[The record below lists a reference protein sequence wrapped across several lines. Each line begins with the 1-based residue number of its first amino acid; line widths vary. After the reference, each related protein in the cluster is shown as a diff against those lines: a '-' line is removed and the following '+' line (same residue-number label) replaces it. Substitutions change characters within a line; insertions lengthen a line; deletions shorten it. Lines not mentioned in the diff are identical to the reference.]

1 MALPRVQFG
10 SNMTFSLWSPSDP
23 LIESSLG
30 ILEPSERSLE
40 MSPSYG
46 DVAVVPAIAID
57 LKGQRLGFGGGYYD
71 RWLSAHRSRLKLIIG
86 VVFPTCFS
94 TEAFQSEPHDISV
107 DLCLTGEQCVNI
119 SDTGKLK

>member
-1 MALPRVQFG
+1 
-10 SNMTFSLWSPSDP
+10 
-23 LIESSLG
+23 
-30 ILEPSERSLE
+30 